1 MGTGLVTV
9 AEYGNGPEAH
19 ISKMLLE
26 TNGIRAMV
34 LGEDLMNVVL
44 PYTGLI
50 SVQVQ
55 VCAEDAECAKEILK
69 SATAEGDIM
78 EGGQ

>member
-9 AEYGNGPEAH
+9 AEYTNGPEAH

-26 TNGIRAMV
+26 TNGVRAMV
-34 LGEDLMNVVL
+34 VGDGLEVIA
-44 PYTGLI
+44 PYTGPM

-55 VCAEDAECAKEILK
+55 VCAEDAERAIEILE